1 MANLFNFEY
10 YKLNKQKRFLILIA
24 TTFIFQL
31 LMAIFIKYNEDFM
44 SYERAIQYS
53 FLAPYVINV
62 SIIFLA
68 CTMLTEDFE
77 HLTIV
82 PIKMKY
88 PNLSKLISVKLILI
102 LFTHIVLL
110 FLSACFTI
118 LLAYTLLNYDL
129 NLAII
134 SDVYLYSLTMILPI
148 ATIILLA
155 AIASLITK
163 KEKTGLII
171 SLIIYLLYGLGTG
184 LNFLIIQNLPV
195 FKYGI
200 VNLMN
205 LSNQLIDSRYIEMTQ
220 LSHVNMITVIIVYL
234 IIESIILFILSKK
247 IEL

>member
-1 MANLFNFEY
+1 
-10 YKLNKQKRFLILIA
+10 
-24 TTFIFQL
+24 
-31 LMAIFIKYNEDFM
+31 
-44 SYERAIQYS
+44 
-53 FLAPYVINV
+53 
-62 SIIFLA
+62 
-68 CTMLTEDFE
+68 MLTEDFE